1 MDNQKLEPKPK
12 KTRKHIIYSHP
23 IIGMVASVLF
33 VELISVLCSVLY
45 IIMAALI
52 TNNAEQAAESIGS
65 IQYALVIIIASLLVL
80 LIHQWWFR
88 GELHDFFSCHK
99 LGSSLLLGWSSILIP
114 LVLLALNLMSG
125 EMVLGS
131 FTNALILGLQ
141 PGIFEEVSFRVL
153 PISIA
158 MRSKDREKLIP
169 VTIILTSVL
178 FGLVH
183 SFNVLAGA
191 DPVNTVIQVIYAA
204 AIGFLFGAIY
214 MRTGNLWI
222 TMILHS
228 LTDIIAFWNAD
239 LQNTGGVLTTSQ
251 STSENIFLIII
262 TIVYFCNALYIF
274 RKEKRE
280 EIPAIWE
287 QKWQ

>member
-1 MDNQKLEPKPK
+1 MDNQKLDPKPK
-12 KTRKHIIYSHP
+12 KTRKHIIYDHP
-23 IIGMVASVLF
+23 VLGMIVSVLF
-33 VELISVLCSVLY
+33 VGLISILCSVFY
-45 IIMAALI
+45 IIATVLS
-52 TNNAEQAAESIGS
+52 TNSAELAAERLGS
-65 IQYALVIIIASLLVL
+65 TQYALVIIAASLLVL

-99 LGSSLLLGWSSILIP
+99 LGSSLLLGWSAILIP
-114 LVLLALNLMSG
+114 LVLLALNLISG
-125 EMVLGS
+125 EMVFGS

-141 PGIFEEVSFRVL
+141 PGIYEEVSFRVL

-158 MRSKDREKLIP
+158 MRSKEREKLIP

-191 DPVNTVIQVIYAA
+191 DPVNTVIQVVYATM
-204 AIGFLFGAIY
+204 IGFLFGAIY

-228 LTDIIAFWNAD
+228 LTDIIAFWDAD

-251 STSENIFLIII
+251 SAAENIFLIII
-262 TIVYFCNALYIF
+262 PIVYFCNALYIF
-274 RKEKRE
+274 RKEKRA
-280 EIPAIWE
+280 EIPDVWE